1 MSVASFGVKR
11 LRARICIGAA
21 LQEPATKLTED
32 PPFGGLWC
40 DQPAIF
46 LCGRFASGLRLH
58 FRRFTFE
65 PMDGT
70 QLAGIHQALVAVQ
83 HAVTSMTFSNC
94 DKDDVIE
101 LIDRV
106 ESELHASHPNVPV
119 MCTFLN
125 SIARS
130 LRNQP
135 EAREACLVIEDAIE
149 GAGLPSTWQSGI

>member
-1 MSVASFGVKR
+1 
-11 LRARICIGAA
+11 
-21 LQEPATKLTED
+21 
-32 PPFGGLWC
+32 
-40 DQPAIF
+40 
-46 LCGRFASGLRLH
+46 
-58 FRRFTFE
+58 
-65 PMDGT
+65 MDGT
-70 QLAGIHQALVAVQ
+70 QLASIHQALVAVQ
-83 HAVTSMTFSNC
+83 NAVTSMTFSRC

-135 EAREACLVIEDAIE
+135 EARAACLVIEDAIE